1 MSHHLGTR
9 PGVPVRNR
17 IGAFRFAH
25 LLGRRCDLRVG
36 SVADYT
42 GGLALKTWRWAATL
56 DVCGEGGHARSRWP
70 GPDPDQATRWYW
82 WWSRRLEKPRRGSS
96 EVSDSLD
103 RGVAG

>member
-42 GGLALKTWRWAATL
+42 WGWRWRLGGGRPPSMCAARVGTRAHAGRAL
-56 DVCGEGGHARSRWP
+56 IPIRRRAGTCGVGASRSHAAAHRKCL
-70 GPDPDQATRWYW
+70 TR
-82 WWSRRLEKPRRGSS
+82 
-96 EVSDSLD
+96 
-103 RGVAG
+103 